1 MYTVKDFEI
10 AKPAN
15 VVFSN
20 FRLKN
25 HNVLYALGY
34 SFKAGKVGK
43 ISIFWNDKGEA
54 FSRNMTTKIQVN
66 SLKALKRKLNH
77 YSFIALGAFCICVMQ
92 SLI

>member
-34 SFKAGKVGK
+34 SFKAGKVSK

-54 FSRNMTTKIQVN
+54 FSSNMTTKI
-66 SLKALKRKLNH
+66 
-77 YSFIALGAFCICVMQ
+77 
-92 SLI
+92 

>member
-34 SFKAGKVGK
+34 SFKAGSWENYQFFG
-43 ISIFWNDKGEA
+43 
-54 FSRNMTTKIQVN
+54 MT
-66 SLKALKRKLNH
+66 REKL
-77 YSFIALGAFCICVMQ
+77 SVVI
-92 SLI
+92 

>member
-34 SFKAGKVGK
+34 SFKAGKVEKFQFFG
-43 ISIFWNDKGEA
+43 
-54 FSRNMTTKIQVN
+54 MTKE
-66 SLKALKRKLNH
+66 KL
-77 YSFIALGAFCICVMQ
+77 SAVT
-92 SLI
+92 